1 MYRRL
6 FGHRA
11 FSLRRGR
18 GVLAITL
25 LEILNVS
32 KAFDGAT
39 AAVRDVSLTL
49 DRGEILSLLGP
60 SGCGKTTLL
69 RMVAGLER
77 PDRGTIRFDGADL
90 SGIPPHAR
98 DFGMM
103 FQDFALF
110 PHRNVRDNVA
120 FGLRMHRL
128 PAADIARRTAEML
141 ALVDLDGL
149 ETREIGQLSGGEQ
162 QRVALARALA
172 PGPRLLLLDEPLGA
186 LDRALRERLMLDV
199 RAILKRVGMTAIYV
213 THDQTEA
220 FAVGDRLAVMN
231 AGVIEQIGPPQA
243 VHERPATPFV
253 AQFLGFHNL
262 LPGRVTASGEIET
275 PVGRF
280 QATFP
285 VHPHAAVTV
294 LIKPIM
300 GDVVKPKSAAPLV
313 NEIEAIVDA
322 VTFRGRFSQI
332 WLTSGPHRLLFEEA
346 GDPVFRPGETVRLN
360 INPDQIMVYEAAQQD
375 GPDSRK

>member
-1 MYRRL
+1 M
-6 FGHRA
+6 
-11 FSLRRGR
+11 
-18 GVLAITL
+18 TL
-25 LEILNVS
+25 LEIDNVS

-39 AAVRDVSLTL
+39 AAVRDVSLSL
-49 DRGEILSLLGP
+49 ERGEILCLLGP

-77 PDRGTIRFDGADL
+77 PDRGTIRFDGVDL
-90 SGIPPHAR
+90 SGVPPHAR

-110 PHRNVRDNVA
+110 PHRNVGDNVA

-128 PAADIARRTAEML
+128 PAADIARRAAEML

-149 ETREIGQLSGGEQ
+149 ETRQIAQLSGGEQ

-231 AGVIEQIGPPQA
+231 AAMIEQIGPPQA

-262 LPGRVTASGEIET
+262 LPGRVTVSGEIET

-280 QATFP
+280 RASSPAQSQAG
-285 VHPHAAVTV
+285 AVTM
-294 LIKPIM
+294 LIKPVM
-300 GDVVKPKSAAPLV
+300 ADVAPATTAEPAL
-313 NEIEAIVDA
+313 NEIAAVVDA
-322 VTFRGRFSQI
+322 ITFRGRFSQI
-332 WLTSGPHRLLFEEA
+332 WLTSGPHRLLFEEP
-346 GDPVFRPGETVRLN
+346 GDPALRPGQAVRLR
-360 INPDQIMVYEAAQQD
+360 IDPDQILVYEAAQHD